1 MLALYLRAY
10 RLTGDASYR
19 FTAYGVLDY
28 LYTSLSVEGEPWF
41 CGSQSADEE
50 YYALAEEDRAGIEA
64 PRRDRTLYT
73 DQNALAVSALLLAGH
88 LLDDP
93 AYPVSALRL
102 LNVLLNRCRHFEH
115 GMVHYI
121 DERPSLPGYLSDQ
134 VHMIAALADAFE
146 ATGDRR
152 YLDHA
157 DELAEII
164 HRYLWDG
171 KAGAYWD
178 LPEHPDREGILKI
191 RIKPLLD
198 NAVAAIGLVR
208 LFHLTGNGEY
218 HRRAGAVLDFL
229 STVYRP
235 YKHHAA
241 SFGLALE
248 RFLNPP
254 HHITV
259 VGCRTDPQWNAM
271 ISSAH
276 RIKSPWKVILPLDS
290 EENKDC
296 IAALGYTI
304 APRPAAYVCIGT
316 KCLPPITR
324 PEDLENV

>member
-1 MLALYLRAY
+1 
-10 RLTGDASYR
+10 
-19 FTAYGVLDY
+19 
-28 LYTSLSVEGEPWF
+28 
-41 CGSQSADEE
+41 
-50 YYALAEEDRAGIEA
+50 
-64 PRRDRTLYT
+64 
-73 DQNALAVSALLLAGH
+73 
-88 LLDDP
+88 
-93 AYPVSALRL
+93 
-102 LNVLLNRCRHFEH
+102 
-115 GMVHYI
+115 
-121 DERPSLPGYLSDQ
+121 
-134 VHMIAALADAFE
+134 MIAALADAFE